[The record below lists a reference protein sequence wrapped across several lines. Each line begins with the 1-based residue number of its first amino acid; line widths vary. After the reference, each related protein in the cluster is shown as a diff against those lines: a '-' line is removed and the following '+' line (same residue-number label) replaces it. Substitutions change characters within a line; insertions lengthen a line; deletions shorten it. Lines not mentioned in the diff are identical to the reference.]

1 MLLFISIALIIWAS
15 LPNKRQTVVQSISP
29 AEMQISPSVEGC
41 DSLRMAARQVVLE
54 WPSSMRIGEDETMTL
69 VFEPVESVSA
79 TSDQPAGYS
88 DIYSLYNLMA
98 EARYD
103 VSGIIVTPANPTR
116 ESMPA
121 GQRVKFTWKINAVQ
135 VGLYD
140 GTVWLSLRYL
150 PLDGGQASQVPIY
163 IQEVKVQTSSLFGL
177 NKTMAYLLGGVG
189 VVLAAVIVYD
199 DLIAWVRKWMKKE

>member
-1 MLLFISIALIIWAS
+1 
-15 LPNKRQTVVQSISP
+15 
-29 AEMQISPSVEGC
+29 
-41 DSLRMAARQVVLE
+41 
-54 WPSSMRIGEDETMTL
+54 MTL

-98 EARYD
+98 EVRYD
-103 VSGIIVTPANPTR
+103 VSVLSVTPANPTR

-199 DLIAWVRKWMKKE
+199 DLIAWVRKWMKKKSPKIVIKVNAL

>member
-15 LPNKRQTVVQSISP
+15 LPNKHQTVVQSISP
-29 AEMQISPSVEGC
+29 AEMQISPSVEGG
-41 DSLRMAARQVVLE
+41 DPLRMAARQMVLE
-54 WPSSMRIGEDETMTL
+54 WSSSMRIGEDETMTL

-103 VSGIIVTPANPTR
+103 VSGISVTPANPTR

-121 GQRVKFTWKINAVQ
+121 GQPVKFTWKINADQ
-135 VGLYD
+135 VGLSD

-163 IQEVKVQTSSLFGL
+163 IKEVNIQTSSLFGL
-177 NKTMAYLLGGVG
+177 NETIAYLLGGLG

-199 DLIAWVRKWMKKE
+199 DLIAWFWKWMKKK